1 MSRGERE
8 GHSPDALRWATDAH
22 YEDAERYDRTYH
34 RRRHDVAFYR
44 EMAAEHG
51 GPVLELGV
59 GTGRVALAI
68 ARDGHEVVGV
78 ERMPTMLERLRAR
91 LRKEPAAVR
100 DRITLVR
107 GDIRKFAIASS
118 SPSSAKRGRVGTVPS
133 HASSPSP
140 ARRGRVGEGRHAS
153 SEPRRFPLVI
163 APFNVLMHL
172 YSRADLEMMLAC
184 VRAHLRPRGVF
195 VLDVRMPDIR
205 SFTRDPMRP
214 YRCPRLK
221 DRDGTLYDTAELF
234 QYDAG
239 TQVQMITS
247 TYREVAEPHRT
258 FVRPLAHRQ
267 FFPQELELLLH
278 YNGLEIRERWGDF
291 ERGAMDVD
299 CESQVLVT
307 GLRRR

>member
-22 YEDAERYDRTYH
+22 YEDAERYDRTYQ

-107 GDIRKFAIASS
+107 GDIRKFAI
-118 SPSSAKRGRVGTVPS
+118 
-133 HASSPSP
+133 P
-140 ARRGRVGEGRHAS
+140 ARSG
-153 SEPRRFPLVI
+153 PRRFPLVI

-172 YSRADLEMMLAC
+172 YSRDDLEKMLAC

-214 YRCPRLK
+214 YRCPRLR